1 MFYQN
6 DIMNFFNFHTHNTSE
21 TSGIISLS
29 EYANFTEGKKYSVGL
44 HPWYYDKNSIHKM
57 SEIAKA
63 AENPQVVAIGET
75 GFDKKS
81 GLDLAGQTE
90 IFEAHVALSEKL
102 QKPLIIH
109 CVKQFQHLIA
119 EKKKLQPTQPWI
131 LHGFCGK
138 LSQVSPLIQSGIYF
152 SISHSLLSKDKKSSK
167 FFSFVPKE
175 RLFFETD
182 DGNFPVENVYKS
194 ATRWMNISLEELC
207 EIIDKNLKTINL

>member
-1 MFYQN
+1 
-6 DIMNFFNFHTHNTSE
+6 MNFFNFHTHNSSE
-21 TSGIISLS
+21 NSGIINIS
-29 EYANFTEGKKYSVGL
+29 EYGNFTEGKKYSVGL

-57 SEIAKA
+57 DEIAKA
-63 AENPQVVAIGET
+63 CENPLVVAIGET

-81 GLDLAGQTE
+81 GLDLSVQTE

-131 LHGFCGK
+131 LHGFAGK
-138 LSQVSPLIQSGIYF
+138 LSQVMPLIDNGFYF
-152 SISHSLLSKDKKSSK
+152 SISHALLSKDKKSSK
-167 FFSFVPKE
+167 FFSFVPKD
-175 RLFFETD
+175 RIFFETD
-182 DGNFPVENVYKS
+182 DQHFPVENVYKT

-207 EIIDKNLKTINL
+207 EIIDKNLKSINL

>member
-1 MFYQN
+1 
-6 DIMNFFNFHTHNTSE
+6 MNFFNFHTHNTSE
-21 TSGIISLS
+21 TSGIINMT
-29 EYANFTEGKKYSVGL
+29 EYANFAEGKKYSVGL

-57 SEIAKA
+57 AEIEKA
-63 AENPQVVAIGET
+63 AENLLVVAIGET

-81 GLDLAGQTE
+81 KLDLNLQTE

-102 QKPLIIH
+102 QKPLIVH

-131 LHGFCGK
+131 LHGFTGK
-138 LSQVSPLIQSGIYF
+138 LSQVGGLIDSGMYF
-152 SISHSLLSKDKKSSK
+152 SVSYSLLSKDKKSAK

-182 DGNFPVENVYKS
+182 DAHFPVENVYKS
-194 ATRWMNISLEELC
+194 ATRWMNISLEELYNV
-207 EIIDKNLKTINL
+207 IDKNLKTINL